1 MTKFAPVA
9 LAPLL
14 ATGERGLAGR
24 PPWRPALVFT
34 IAFVAAVAL
43 MLAHPAIDPGLAT
56 FWDRTLG
63 SQLDRTSP
71 FSVWGQEPGLDWLQ
85 TTLWVGA
92 AGLAALVAFVPRRR
106 TLLQVAALGA
116 AVLIAAQLAVDHW
129 FYLYI
134 PWFLPLLL
142 AALSSRGSP
151 LASAPTSP
159 ASSGP

>member
-1 MTKFAPVA
+1 LLGLAAMTKFAPLA
-9 LAPLL
+9 LAPLF
-14 ATGERGLAGR
+14 AAGERGLAGR
-24 PPWRPALVFT
+24 PPWRPALVFAG
-34 IAFVAAVAL
+34 AFVATVAL

-56 FWDRTLG
+56 FWDRALG

-85 TTLWVGA
+85 TTLWVGVVA
-92 AGLAALVAFVPRRR
+92 LGTLVALVPRRR
-106 TLLQVAALGA
+106 TLVQVAALGA

-142 AALSSRGSP
+142 AAFSLRGS
-151 LASAPTSP
+151 ASHA
-159 ASSGP
+159 GR